1 MAMTDSTRVNSVL
14 GAMLGINAFPTF
26 TTAAHVRL
34 GSTAPAS
41 TTNMTEL
48 PGGSGYTAGGLTATF
63 SIAASAKAQGPGTA
77 LSWTNTG
84 ASWSVVGIE
93 IWDSAGTPLRW
104 FWGTW
109 TGQPITVANG
119 NTFSVAAN
127 AVTLDST
134 QW

>member
-1 MAMTDSTRVNSVL
+1 MAMTDTTRVNSVL
-14 GAMLGINAFPTF
+14 GAMLGINTFPTF

-48 PGGSGYTAGGLTATF
+48 PGGSGYTTGGSTAVF
-63 SIAASAKAQGPGTA
+63 SMAASGKAQGPGTA

-84 ASWSVVGIE
+84 ATWSIVGIE
-93 IWDSAGTPLRW
+93 IWDAAATPLRW

-109 TGQPITVANG
+109 TGQPISVANG
-119 NTFSVAAN
+119 NTFSVATN
-127 AVTLDST
+127 AITLDST